1 MTITERHRRALV
13 DAEAGWNIAA
23 IYDDGKDL
31 KEQLDCGRIGSAEL
45 LRSLGADGKLTE
57 AGRQEI
63 AGRWRVPG
71 PTRPRS

>member
-1 MTITERHRRALV
+1 MTIPERQRRALV

-31 KEQLDCGRIGSAEL
+31 KEQLVNADF
-45 LRSLGADGKLTE
+45 LGADGKLTE

>member
-1 MTITERHRRALV
+1 MTITERHRRALT

-31 KEQLDCGRIGSAEL
+31 KEQLVNADL
-45 LRSLGADGKLTE
+45 LGADGKLTE

-71 PTRPRS
+71 PTRPRT

>member
-31 KEQLDCGRIGSAEL
+31 KEQLVNADF
-45 LRSLGADGKLTE
+45 LGADGKLTE